1 LPGLL
6 LLQNSAADAAQ
17 YTLED
22 GAPEAMS
29 TIVNANTNYNL
40 ALPFYE
46 NSMANP
52 HALALFVGGSRYSYG
67 ELGNLAR
74 RIAGWLG
81 RKTGDGSGKIGILAS
96 RTIEAYAG
104 VLGTLWSGAA
114 YVPITP
120 NTPEDR
126 LIRILRQT
134 NLDAL
139 IVDQAG
145 LDLLSD
151 PVLECAPS
159 RILCGAGAKQP
170 QNALGWKG
178 ISFESFS
185 ELAGEEPDQPIIV
198 AADALAYIIF
208 TSGTTGTPKGV
219 MIENESVAQFIEI
232 MHRRFDLRADDRV
245 AEASELTFDASVF
258 DMFMAWS
265 SGAALY
271 AVPKEQLMAP
281 AKFIRDHELT
291 LWFSVPSTASFMAR
305 MKMLKPG
312 AFPSLRIS
320 IFAGEA
326 LSVATAQAWQIA
338 APNSIVENFYGPTEL
353 TVDCIAQRLED
364 PPYVT
369 RNRGTLAIGTTFP
382 GVRAGIVDADLNF
395 LPRGEE
401 GELVVSTRQ
410 AARGYFQD
418 PELTAARFP
427 TLRGERWYRT
437 GDLAFE
443 DDSGTFHHLG
453 RIDNQV
459 KILGNRVELEE
470 VEAHLRNFLGTD
482 MVAAV
487 AWPLTEGRAEGVVA
501 FHCAPGVTRD
511 QVREEMKKRVPD
523 YMIPKRVHLLD
534 ALPLGSTGKIDRKAL
549 TRMLDEA
556 KI

>member
-1 LPGLL
+1 MNEIL
-6 LLQNSAADAAQ
+6 NSK
-17 YTLED
+17 E
-22 GAPEAMS
+22 
-29 TIVNANTNYNL
+29 IYNL

-46 NSMANP
+46 NSVANP
-52 HALALFVGGSRYSYG
+52 EALALFVGGDSFSYG
-67 ELGNLAR
+67 KLGKLAR
-74 RIAGWLG
+74 SIAGWLG
-81 RKTGDGSGKIGILAS
+81 PKTGDGSGKVGILAS
-96 RTIEAYAG
+96 RSIEAYAG
-104 VLGTLWSGAA
+104 VLGTLWSGSA
-114 YVPITP
+114 YVPIKP
-120 NTPEDR
+120 DTPEDR
-126 LIRILRQT
+126 VIRILQQT
-134 NLDAL
+134 SLDAL

-145 LDLLSD
+145 LKLLSD
-151 PVLECAPS
+151 RVLEFAPR
-159 RILCGAGAKQP
+159 RILTSS
-170 QNALGWKG
+170 NANSLPGNSEASG
-178 ISFESFS
+178 IRLESFS
-185 ELAGEEPDQPIIV
+185 ELAGEGLQRPVTV
-198 AADALAYIIF
+198 AGDELAYIIF

-219 MIENESVAQFIEI
+219 MIETESVCQFIEI
-232 MHRRFDLRADDRV
+232 MHRRFDLRAEDRV

-265 SGAALY
+265 SGASLY
-271 AVPKEQLMAP
+271 VVPAAQLMAP

-291 LWFSVPSTASFMAR
+291 VWFSVPSTPSFMGR

-338 APNSIVENFYGPTEL
+338 APNSVVENFYGPTEL

-369 RNRGTLAIGTTFP
+369 RNRGTLAIGTVFP

-418 PELTAARFP
+418 PELTAERFP
-427 TLRGERWYRT
+427 TLGGERWYRT

-443 DDSGTFHHLG
+443 DAAGTFHHLG

-470 VEAHLRNFLGTD
+470 VEAHLRNFLGID

-487 AWPLTEGRAEGVVA
+487 AWPITDGRASSVVA

-511 QVREEMKKRVPD
+511 EIREEMKKRVPD
-523 YMIPKRVHLLD
+523 YMIPKRVYYLD
-534 ALPLGSTGKIDRKAL
+534 ALPLGATGKIDRKAL
-549 TRMLDEA
+549 ARLLDESSA
-556 KI
+556 

>member
-1 LPGLL
+1 M
-6 LLQNSAADAAQ
+6 SAAA
-17 YTLED
+17 
-22 GAPEAMS
+22 S
-29 TIVNANTNYNL
+29 TKMNYNL
-40 ALPFYE
+40 ALPFHE
-46 NSMANP
+46 NSAMNP
-52 HALALFVGGSRYSYG
+52 ETLALFVGGQRFSYA
-67 ELGNLAR
+67 ELGSLAR
-74 RIAGWLG
+74 RISGWL
-81 RKTGDGSGKIGILAS
+81 RRNTGAVSEKVGILAS
-96 RTIEAYAG
+96 RTVEAYAG
-104 VLGTLWSGAA
+104 VLGTLWSGKA
-114 YVPITP
+114 YVPINP
-120 NTPEDR
+120 QTPEDR
-126 LIRILRQT
+126 LIRILQMT

-151 PVLECAPS
+151 RVLEHVPGQILFGADSRPS
-159 RILCGAGAKQP
+159 HRTLEFQGT
-170 QNALGWKG
+170 
-178 ISFESFS
+178 SFESFE
-185 ELAGEEPDQPIIV
+185 ELSDKGPVQPV
-198 AADALAYIIF
+198 YVPGDALAYIIF

-232 MHRRFDLRADDRV
+232 MHQRFDLRADDRV

-271 AVPKEQLMAP
+271 VVPKEQLMAP

-320 IFAGEA
+320 IFAGESLA
-326 LSVATAQAWQIA
+326 IATAQAWQIA
-338 APNSIVENFYGPTEL
+338 APHSVVENFYGPTEL

-364 PPYVT
+364 PPKVT
-369 RNRGTLAIGTTFP
+369 MNRGTLAIGTPFP
-382 GVRAGIVDADLNF
+382 GIRAAIVDANLNF
-395 LPRGEE
+395 LPQGEE

-418 PELTAARFP
+418 PDLTAARFP
-427 TLRGERWYRT
+427 TLEGNRWYRT
-437 GDLAFE
+437 GDLAYE
-443 DDSGTFHHLG
+443 DLSGTFHHLG

-470 VEAHLRNFLGTD
+470 VEAHLREILSTD
-482 MVAAV
+482 LVAAV
-487 AWPLTEGRAEGVVA
+487 AWPLTDHRATGIVA

-511 QVREEMKKRVPD
+511 EVREEMKKRVPD

-534 ALPLGSTGKIDRKAL
+534 TLPLGSTGKIDRKEL
-549 TRMLDEA
+549 TRMLDENLV
-556 KI
+556 

>member
-1 LPGLL
+1 MSE
-6 LLQNSAADAAQ
+6 SAIAR
-17 YTLED
+17 
-22 GAPEAMS
+22 
-29 TIVNANTNYNL
+29 TNYNL

-46 NSMANP
+46 NLTANP
-52 HALALFVGGSRYSYG
+52 QSPALFVSETLFSYG
-67 ELGNLAR
+67 ELGNFAR
-74 RIAGWLG
+74 RIAGWLL
-81 RKTGDGSGKIGILAS
+81 RKTDDASGRVGILAS
-96 RTIEAYAG
+96 RSIEAYAG

-114 YVPITP
+114 YVPIKP
-120 NTPEDR
+120 DTPENR
-126 LIRILRQT
+126 LIRILQMT
-134 NLDAL
+134 KLDAL

-145 LDLLSD
+145 LELLSD
-151 PVLECAPS
+151 RVLECAPR
-159 RILCGAGAKQP
+159 RILFGAGSRPPDRLLQYA
-170 QNALGWKG
+170 GT
-178 ISFESFS
+178 SFESLA
-185 ELAGEEPDQPIIV
+185 ELQEEGPEQPIT
-198 AADALAYIIF
+198 AAPDALAYIIF

-219 MIENESVAQFIEI
+219 MIENESVDQFIGI
-232 MHRRFDLRADDRV
+232 MHRRFEMRVEDRV

-271 AVPKEQLMAP
+271 VVPAAQLMAP

-291 LWFSVPSTASFMAR
+291 IWFSVPSTASFMGR

-401 GELVVSTRQ
+401 GELVVCTRQ
-410 AARGYFQD
+410 AARGYFED
-418 PELTAARFP
+418 PELTAACFP
-427 TLRGERWYRT
+427 TLEGERWYRT

-443 DDSGTFHHLG
+443 DLAGIFHHLG

-470 VEAHLRNFLGTD
+470 VEAHLRNFLGID

-487 AWPLTEGRAEGVVA
+487 AWPLTDGRAAGIVV
-501 FHCAPGVTRD
+501 FHCAPGVSRD
-511 QVREEMKKRVPD
+511 EIREEMKKRVPD
-523 YMIPKRVHLLD
+523 YMVPQRVNYLD
-534 ALPLGSTGKIDRKAL
+534 ALPLGSSGKIDRKAL
-549 TRMLDEA
+549 VRMLDEA
-556 KI
+556 KR